1 MPSTLLLALLTTGL
15 PLSSLAAPGFSSP
28 RISAIAG
35 GTLEGVVRT
44 ADGQPAPFASVAL
57 KGTTYG
63 ATTDAQGRFTLA
75 GVPAGR
81 YTLVATAVGFAPV
94 EQAVDVPEAG
104 TLRLPA
110 LQLAPSTQE
119 LSEVTVTGRSY
130 TAYKRDA
137 TNLATRSET
146 PLRDI
151 PQSVQVLPEAV
162 LRDQQ
167 VQLLQESIRNFAGIT
182 QFGGY
187 NDFNLRGFRSTTG
200 NFALNGQRLGG
211 SSYTPQPTYNLESVE
226 AVKGPASVL
235 YGFAAPG
242 GIINQTT
249 KLPEAKARREV
260 RLTYGS
266 FNQFRG
272 VADATGPLSAN
283 GKWLYRV
290 VAGAER
296 TDHQMRDW
304 KTRNVFVNPSLTF
317 RPSERTDLTLTT
329 SYFHQN
335 EDGGTWYNR
344 GIMAVEEN
352 LGVLPR
358 DWSHHDA
365 NDRGSDRIANAQFL
379 GQHRLSENLSVNL
392 LARYTYYNSRQ
403 QYHHVTRGRVVNGVR
418 RPTIDPVTGNIN
430 RHFRDFDDVSQDAF
444 VNGFLTWK
452 TTTGPVQHTIL
463 AGVDYGNSQR
473 GYDYAQSYAGVPGLN
488 VFNPQYG
495 QTDRGTYRGEGYNAR
510 YDNPT
515 RFVGAYVQDQ
525 LTLTSQL
532 KAVLGLRYDTYRST
546 SFDLDRTDQ
555 VSDPTAAVVATR
567 DTSSA
572 SALVPRAGLVYQPL
586 PALSLYASYSQS
598 FEPQYSNLP
607 RSGGPFDPE
616 TGKQW
621 EVGAR
626 TELLNR
632 RLVGSLAFYRIRK
645 VNILTTD
652 PNDPNGQR
660 QIAGNEATSKGVEAS
675 LTGRVLPGL
684 NLIANYAYNEARI
697 TKNGNPAQPYG
708 SPWFENAPNHS
719 GNVWA
724 VYTVPKGQLGG
735 LGFGGGTYYVGKRYS
750 FDSGF
755 SVPGY
760 KTFDAVVNY
769 EFKGVSLALNLYN
782 LADTRYYSGVFFRD
796 IVWVG
801 NGRSFRLTAGYT
813 F

>member
-1 MPSTLLLALLTTGL
+1 MPV
-15 PLSSLAAPGFSSP
+15 
-28 RISAIAG
+28 AG
-35 GTLEGVVRT
+35 GILEGVVRT
-44 ADGQPAPFASVAL
+44 TDGQPAAFAAVAL
-57 KGTTYG
+57 KGTSYG
-63 ATTDAQGRFTLA
+63 TNTDAQGRFVLS
-75 GVPAGR
+75 GVPVGR
-81 YTLVATAVGFAPV
+81 YTLVASAVGFAPA
-94 EQAVDVPEAG
+94 EQAVDVTENA
-104 TLRLPA
+104 TFTVPA
-110 LQLAPSTQE
+110 ISLARTNQE
-119 LSEVTVTGRSY
+119 LGEVMITGRSY

-187 NDFNLRGFRSTTG
+187 NDFNMRGFRSSTG

-249 KLPEAKARREV
+249 KLPQAEARREI

-266 FNQFRG
+266 FNQMRG
-272 VADATGPLSAN
+272 VADATGALTAD

-296 TDHQMRDW
+296 TGHQMRDW
-304 KTRNVFVNPSLTF
+304 KTRNVFINPSLTF
-317 RPSERTDLTLTT
+317 RPSDRTQLTLTS

-344 GIMAVEEN
+344 GIMAVQGD

-358 DWSHHDA
+358 DWSHHEPDDKA
-365 NDRGSDRIANAQFL
+365 HDRIWNTQLLA
-379 GQHRLSENLSVNL
+379 QHRLSDKLSVNL
-392 LARYTYYNSRQ
+392 LARYTHYDFLQ
-403 QYHHVTRGRVVNGVR
+403 QYHHINR
-418 RPTIDPVTGNIN
+418 RSFNAAAGTIS
-430 RHFRDFDDVSQDAF
+430 RHFRDFHDVNSDVF
-444 VNGFLTWK
+444 VNGYLTWK
-452 TTTGPVQHTIL
+452 PTTGSIEHTVL

-473 GYDYAQSYAGVPGLN
+473 RYDYAQSYEGVPGLN
-488 VFNPQYG
+488 IFNPRYG
-495 QTDRGTYRGEGYNAR
+495 LSDRAAYRGEGYNAT
-510 YDNPT
+510 YQNPVA
-515 RFVGAYVQDQ
+515 FIGGYVQDQ
-525 LTLTSQL
+525 LTLTPQL

-546 SFDLDRTDQ
+546 SLDLDRTEQ
-555 VSDPTAAVVATR
+555 VSDPAAAVVATR

-572 SALVPRAGLVYQPL
+572 SAFVPRAGLVYQPL
-586 PALSLYASYSQS
+586 PQLSLYGSYSQS

-626 TELLNR
+626 TELLDR

-652 PNDPNGQR
+652 PTDPDGQR
-660 QIAGNEATSKGVEAS
+660 QIAGNEATSRGVEAS

-697 TKNGNPAQPYG
+697 TKNGNPDQPYG

-724 VYTVPKGQLGG
+724 VYTVPQGTLQGLALGG
-735 LGFGGGTYYVGKRYS
+735 GAYYVGKRYS

-755 SVPGY
+755 SIPSY
-760 KTFDAVVNY
+760 KTFDAVASY
-769 EFKGVSLALNLYN
+769 ELKRASLSLNVYN

-796 IVWVG
+796 VVWVG

>member
-1 MPSTLLLALLTTGL
+1 M
-15 PLSSLAAPGFSSP
+15 
-28 RISAIAG
+28 R
-35 GTLEGVVRT
+35 GTIRQ
-44 ADGQPAPFASVAL
+44 ADGRPAELVTVAL
-57 KGTTYG
+57 KGTTRG
-63 ATTDAQGRFTLA
+63 TTTDEKGAFVLR
-75 GVPAGR
+75 GVPAGT
-81 YTLVATAVGFAPV
+81 YTLLATAIGFASAEVTV
-94 EQAVDVPEAG
+94 EVRENEVTAVPE
-104 TLRLPA
+104 LRLT
-110 LQLAPSTQE
+110 PSPSE

-211 SSYTPQPTYNLESVE
+211 SSYTPQPTYNLASVE

-249 KLPEAKARREV
+249 KLPEATARREV

-266 FNQFRG
+266 FNQLRG
-272 VADATGPLSAN
+272 VADATGPLTAD

-304 KTRNVFVNPSLTF
+304 KTRNVFINPSLTF
-317 RPSERTDLTLTT
+317 RPTDRTDLTLTT

-344 GIMAVEEN
+344 GIMAVPTEQN
-352 LGVLPR
+352 PQGDLGVLPR
-358 DWSHHDA
+358 DWSHHDS
-365 NDRGSDRIANAQFL
+365 NDRGYDRIANTQFL
-379 GQHRLSENLSVNL
+379 GQHRISDNLSVNL
-392 LARYTYYNSRQ
+392 LARYSYYNSVQ
-403 QYHHVTRGRVVNGVR
+403 QYHHVTRGRGGV
-418 RPTIDPVTGNIN
+418 PTIDKATGTIN
-430 RHFRDFDDVSQDAF
+430 RHFRDFDNVTQDAF
-444 VNGFLTWK
+444 VNGYLTWK
-452 TTTGPVQHTIL
+452 VATGPVQHTVL
-463 AGVDYGNSQR
+463 AGLDYGYSAN
-473 GYDYAQSYAGVPGLN
+473 GYDYAQSYDGVPGLN
-488 VFNPQYG
+488 IFSPQYG
-495 QTDRGTYRGEGYNAR
+495 VTDRRAYRGEGYNAR

-515 RFVGAYVQDQ
+515 RFIGGYVQDQ
-525 LTLTSQL
+525 LTLTPQL

-546 SFDLDRTDQ
+546 SLDQDRTEQ
-555 VSDPTAAVVATR
+555 VSDPAAAVIMTR
-567 DTSSA
+567 DTSTA
-572 SALVPRAGLVYQPL
+572 SAFVPRAGLVYQPL
-586 PALSLYASYSQS
+586 PELSFYGSYSQS

-616 TGKQW
+616 TGRQW

-626 TELLNR
+626 TELLGR
-632 RLVGSLAFYRIRK
+632 RLIGSLAFYRIQK

-652 PNDPNGQR
+652 PTDPDGQR
-660 QIAGNEATSKGVEAS
+660 QIAGNEATSKGIEAT

-684 NLIANYAYNEARI
+684 NLIATYAYNEARI
-697 TKNGNPAQPYG
+697 TKNGNSKQPYG
-708 SPWFENAPNHS
+708 SPWFENAPNHA

-724 VYTVPKGQLGG
+724 VYTVPTGTLQGLGLGG
-735 LGFGGGTYYVGKRYS
+735 GAYYVGKRYS

-755 SVPGY
+755 SIPGY
-760 KTFDAVVNY
+760 RTFDAVVNY
-769 EFKGVSLALNLYN
+769 QFKQVSLALNAYN

-801 NGRSFRLTAGYT
+801 NARSFRLTAGYT